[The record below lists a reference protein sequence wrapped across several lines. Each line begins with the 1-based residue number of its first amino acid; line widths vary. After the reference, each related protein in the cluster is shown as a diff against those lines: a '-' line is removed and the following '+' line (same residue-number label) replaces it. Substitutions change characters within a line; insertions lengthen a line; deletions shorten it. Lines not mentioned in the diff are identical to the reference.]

1 MGWCWARAVDY
12 SLGRGS
18 ARRPHHSDKRRRPRQ
33 HVSSIPAARERF
45 FGKGVKRRIAMKRIL
60 GTLAVLAAFLIVVW
74 VTVESREGRYSSS
87 SASQPETPA
96 PQQAAGASFTYSFD
110 SDPVG
115 AMPAK
120 FHSAR
125 TGKGA
130 ESKWVVT
137 ADSAAPSK
145 PNVVAQTSA
154 DTTDYRF
161 PLLIA
166 DESSFKD
173 LELSVRFKA
182 VSGEV
187 DRAGGLVFRLKD
199 ANNYYIVRANA
210 LEDNYRLYHVING
223 SRRQFAGANFK
234 VTSGEWHELRVEC
247 VGNKIICYYDGA
259 KKIEATDDTFKD
271 AGKVGLWTKADS
283 VTYFDDL
290 RATAK

>member
-1 MGWCWARAVDY
+1 MKKILWIISAV
-12 SLGRGS
+12 
-18 ARRPHHSDKRRRPRQ
+18 
-33 HVSSIPAARERF
+33 
-45 FGKGVKRRIAMKRIL
+45 IAVTAL
-60 GTLAVLAAFLIVVW
+60 TW
-74 VTVESREGRYSSS
+74 VIFESREGRYASSY
-87 SASQPETPA
+87 AAPQQTPA
-96 PQQAAGASFTYSFD
+96 PLQSAGKSTVYNFD
-110 SDPVG
+110 SDTVG
-115 AMPAK
+115 SVPAK

-125 TGKGA
+125 TGQGT
-130 ESKWVVT
+130 EGKWAVV
-137 ADSAAPSK
+137 ADPTAPSK

-166 DESSFKD
+166 DEGSFKD

-187 DRAGGLVFRLKD
+187 DRAGGMVFRLKD

-210 LEDNYRLYHVING
+210 LEDNYRLYHVVAGN
-223 SRRQFAGANFK
+223 RRQFAGANFK
-234 VTSGEWHELRVEC
+234 VTSGEWHELRVEA

-290 RATAK
+290 KVTAK

>member
-1 MGWCWARAVDY
+1 
-12 SLGRGS
+12 
-18 ARRPHHSDKRRRPRQ
+18 
-33 HVSSIPAARERF
+33 
-45 FGKGVKRRIAMKRIL
+45 MKRML
-60 GTLAVLAAFLIVVW
+60 GILAAVAALLIVVR
-74 VTVESREGRYSSS
+74 VMLRSREGRYSSYAS
-87 SASQPETPA
+87 SPEIPA
-96 PQQAAGASFTYSFD
+96 TQQSAGASFTYNFD
-110 SDPVG
+110 SDAVG
-115 AMPAK
+115 AMPAM

-130 ESKWVVT
+130 GSKWFVA
-137 ADSAAPSK
+137 ADPTAPSK

-166 DESSFKD
+166 DEGSFKD
-173 LELSVRFKA
+173 LELSVRFKP

-199 ANNYYIVRANA
+199 ANNYYVVRVNA
-210 LEDNYRLYHVING
+210 LEDNCRLYHLING

-234 VTSGEWHELRVEC
+234 VTPGEWHELRFEC

-259 KKIEATDDTFKD
+259 KKIEATDDTFQD
-271 AGKVGLWTKADS
+271 AGKVGLSTKADS

-290 RATAK
+290 RVTAK

>member
-1 MGWCWARAVDY
+1 MKKT
-12 SLGRGS
+12 LG
-18 ARRPHHSDKRRRPRQ
+18 
-33 HVSSIPAARERF
+33 I
-45 FGKGVKRRIAMKRIL
+45 
-60 GTLAVLAAFLIVVW
+60 LAVVAAVSVLIW
-74 VTVESREGRYSSS
+74 VLLESREGGS
-87 SASQPETPA
+87 SAYSTQPETPA
-96 PQQAAGASFTYSFD
+96 PQQSAGASCTYTFD
-110 SDPVG
+110 SDAVG
-115 AMPAK
+115 GMPAK

-130 ESKWVVT
+130 ESKWAVV
-137 ADSAAPSK
+137 ADATAPSK
-145 PNVVAQTSA
+145 PNVVAQTST

-166 DESSFKD
+166 DEGSFKD

-210 LEDNYRLYHVING
+210 LEDNYRLYHVVAGN
-223 SRRQFAGANFK
+223 RRQFAGANFK
-234 VTSGEWHELRVEC
+234 VTPGEWHELRVEC
-247 VGNKIICYYDGA
+247 VGNKIICFYDSA

-290 RATAK
+290 KVTAK